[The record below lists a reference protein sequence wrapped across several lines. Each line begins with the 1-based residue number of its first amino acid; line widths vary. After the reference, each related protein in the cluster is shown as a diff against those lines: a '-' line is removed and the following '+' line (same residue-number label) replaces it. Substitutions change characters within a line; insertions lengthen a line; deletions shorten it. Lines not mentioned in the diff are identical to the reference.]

1 MAGSFW
7 GLYDTEY
14 HAYQSESYVDMGL
27 GVRTESDGDR
37 PGWTPG
43 MSQAQHVLNITRNAY
58 DNAVADC
65 EGGCG
70 P

>member
-1 MAGSFW
+1 MAGTFW

-37 PGWTPG
+37 PGWAPG
-43 MSQAQHVLNITRNAY
+43 MPYAHHVLNMTRNAY
-58 DNAVADC
+58 DNAIADC
-65 EGGCG
+65 EGQCG